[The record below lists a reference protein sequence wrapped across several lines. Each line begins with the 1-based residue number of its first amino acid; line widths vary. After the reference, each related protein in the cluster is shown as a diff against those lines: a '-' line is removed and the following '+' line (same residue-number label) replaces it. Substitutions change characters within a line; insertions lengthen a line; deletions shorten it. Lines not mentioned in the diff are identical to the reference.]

1 MRYLIDFS
9 YAGYEFNGYQ
19 KQPKKRTVQSEI
31 EKVLTNINNSKK
43 VSITAAGRTD
53 AKVNALH
60 QMAHFDLDKEILPYK
75 LKGAL
80 NSYLPNDIHINE
92 VKIVNQDFHAR
103 YMVKQKEYQ
112 YKINVGNYNPL
123 LRTHVYQY
131 CKPLNIKKMKKAI
144 KEFKGKHDFT
154 TFTSAEDKRKD
165 KIRTIE
171 SATLSVDKETITI
184 SFKAKG
190 FLKYQVRNMV
200 GTLIKVGEEKIN
212 PKIIPYLFE
221 KKDRK
226 SAFICAPAEGL
237 TLTNIKY

>member
-1 MRYLIDFS
+1 
-9 YAGYEFNGYQ
+9 
-19 KQPKKRTVQSEI
+19 
-31 EKVLTNINNSKK
+31 
-43 VSITAAGRTD
+43 
-53 AKVNALH
+53 
-60 QMAHFDLDKEILPYK
+60 MAHFDLDKEILPYK